1 MATRLASFAN
11 EIPKRWPKIQRVVS
25 SHFSSPLPEAQP
37 HWAQCPLSRLSL
49 CELLVF
55 LLSFVGWCWLIFWE
69 ATSENVSK
77 AISAV
82 CRGPPGPAARTADL
96 SAILNFRDYLEEN
109 ATSLQLELDFFLQL
123 SAFLCST

>member
-1 MATRLASFAN
+1 M
-11 EIPKRWPKIQRVVS
+11 
-25 SHFSSPLPEAQP
+25 
-37 HWAQCPLSRLSL
+37 
-49 CELLVF
+49 LVD
-55 LLSFVGWCWLIFWE
+55 VWE

-109 ATSLQLELDFFLQL
+109 ATSLQLELIFCA
-123 SAFLCST
+123 AFSFPMLYLNMSWQQDHHFM

>member
-1 MATRLASFAN
+1 M
-11 EIPKRWPKIQRVVS
+11 
-25 SHFSSPLPEAQP
+25 
-37 HWAQCPLSRLSL
+37 
-49 CELLVF
+49 
-55 LLSFVGWCWLIFWE
+55 
-69 ATSENVSK
+69 SK

-96 SAILNFRDYLEEN
+96 SAILNFRDYLEAN

>member
-1 MATRLASFAN
+1 M
-11 EIPKRWPKIQRVVS
+11 
-25 SHFSSPLPEAQP
+25 
-37 HWAQCPLSRLSL
+37 
-49 CELLVF
+49 
-55 LLSFVGWCWLIFWE
+55 
-69 ATSENVSK
+69 SK

-123 SAFLCST
+123 SAFPMLYLNMSWQQNHHAM

>member
-1 MATRLASFAN
+1 M
-11 EIPKRWPKIQRVVS
+11 
-25 SHFSSPLPEAQP
+25 
-37 HWAQCPLSRLSL
+37 
-49 CELLVF
+49 
-55 LLSFVGWCWLIFWE
+55 
-69 ATSENVSK
+69 SK